1 MNKIPKKF
9 KIPLMMSIMLP
20 TMILGLPAIMT
31 YRLLPDG
38 ADFLSNWI
46 NAVGQSAPLAL
57 GMALSVGFLANL
69 FITKVLLESE
79 SEN

>member
-1 MNKIPKKF
+1 MKKFPRKF

-38 ADFLSNWI
+38 GDFLSHWL

-57 GMALSVGFLANL
+57 GMALSVGFVANM
-69 FITKVLLESE
+69 FISRVILEE
-79 SEN
+79 EK